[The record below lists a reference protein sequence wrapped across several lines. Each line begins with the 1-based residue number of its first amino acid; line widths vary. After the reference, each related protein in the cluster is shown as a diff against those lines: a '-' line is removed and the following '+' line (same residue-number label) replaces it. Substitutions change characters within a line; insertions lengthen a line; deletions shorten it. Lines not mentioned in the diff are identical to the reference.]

1 MALVSPTSPS
11 SGQTLSPDAGGPTS
25 PPSFELAL
33 SATLV
38 QSADVSVT
46 KSASVSSV
54 DVGGQITYTIK
65 AANAGPD
72 SAVAATVSDPLPA
85 DVSFVSASTT
95 AGTCSG
101 TSTVSCNLATLAS
114 GGSATVTIVVK
125 AVTAGTATNTATV
138 SSSMPDANMANNTA
152 TATTTIVTP
161 PPPPKPK
168 LKLSV
173 SPHSALAGQQRC
185 YAFKATSS
193 GKGVKGVT
201 VKFAHRTG
209 HTSSQGKVQICV
221 KLKRGS
227 YRASATK
234 SGYVTAHATVVIK
247 PAKAKKKAPTFT
259 G

>member
-1 MALVSPTSPS
+1 MSAVRSPTRSRS
-11 SGQTLSPDAGGPTS
+11 ATRGPT
-25 PPSFELAL
+25 
-33 SATLV
+33 
-38 QSADVSVT
+38 
-46 KSASVSSV
+46 
-54 DVGGQITYTIK
+54 GQLNT
-65 AANAGPD
+65 
-72 SAVAATVSDPLPA
+72 TVSDPLPA

-101 TSTVSCNLATLAS
+101 TTTVSCSLGALAS
-114 GGSATVTIVVK
+114 GDSATVTVVVK

-138 SSSMPDANMANNTA
+138 SSSIPDSNMANNSA

-161 PPPPKPK
+161 PPPPPPAKSK

-173 SPHSALAGQQRC
+173 SPHGATAGQHRC
-185 YAFKATSS
+185 YAFVATSG

-201 VKFAHRTG
+201 VKFAKHTG
-209 HTSSQGKVQICV
+209 HTSSHGKVQICAT
-221 KLKRGS
+221 LKRGS

-234 SGYVTAHATVVIK
+234 SDYVTAHATVTIK

>member
-1 MALVSPTSPS
+1 
-11 SGQTLSPDAGGPTS
+11 
-25 PPSFELAL
+25 
-33 SATLV
+33 
-38 QSADVSVT
+38 
-46 KSASVSSV
+46 
-54 DVGGQITYTIK
+54 
-65 AANAGPD
+65 
-72 SAVAATVSDPLPA
+72 
-85 DVSFVSASTT
+85 
-95 AGTCSG
+95 
-101 TSTVSCNLATLAS
+101 
-114 GGSATVTIVVK
+114 
-125 AVTAGTATNTATV
+125 
-138 SSSMPDANMANNTA
+138 MANNSA

-173 SPHSALAGQQRC
+173 SPHSARAGQQRC

-201 VKFAHRTG
+201 VRFAHRTG

-234 SGYVTAHATVVIK
+234 SGYVAAHATVVIK
-247 PAKAKKKAPTFT
+247 PAKAKKKKPTFT